1 MEPMTMRS
9 AGLLVPLFS
18 IPSTRSW
25 GIGEIGDLA
34 PCALWLR
41 QAGLSF
47 VQVLPLNEMAA
58 GGQSPYSA
66 MSAMAID
73 PIYISVGTLEDFR
86 ALGGASAMGRAW
98 QDRLASVLSAS
109 RLDYRLVR
117 EVKTAA
123 LTAAFGRFKAAE
135 LARSTLRAARFKAW
149 SAGESWWLDDYA
161 VFRALHAREHERS
174 WTDWPEPLRARS
186 PDALLAARRELA
198 DEILFRQYLQWIAGE
213 QWQAVRRVM
222 DEVEVLGDLPFMVDA
237 DSADVWAR
245 QDQFRLDASVG
256 APPDAFSKTGQ
267 RWGLP
272 SCRWDVMSRTG
283 FQWLAQRARRSAA
296 LFDGYRVDHLVG
308 FYRTYVI
315 PDDEQS
321 GRFEPED
328 PDAGLALG
336 EAIVKV
342 FRAAPARVIAEDL
355 GTVPDWV
362 RASLTKLGVA
372 GYRVLRWEREW
383 HTDGRPFRDP
393 ADYPALS
400 VATTG
405 THDTET
411 LAVWWDGLASA
422 ERKALLKVSSLAGP
436 AAVAGIAAG
445 TPFTPAVRDLLLEQ
459 LYASGSELLILPVQD
474 VFGWRGRINVPGLV
488 SDDNWTWRLPWPSDE
503 MRDEPEARERAET
516 LRLWGNRHGRRKTT
530 HGATVL

>member
-25 GIGEIGDLA
+25 GIGEIADLA
-34 PCALWLR
+34 PFAVWLR
-41 QAGLSF
+41 EAGLGF
-47 VQVLPLNEMAA
+47 MQVLPLNEMAA
-58 GGQSPYSA
+58 SGQSPYSA

-73 PIYISVGTLEDFR
+73 PIYISVGRVEDFR
-86 ALGGASAMGRAW
+86 ALGGAPAMGPAW
-98 QDRLASVLSAS
+98 QDRLASAVSAR

-117 EVKTAA
+117 EVKMAA
-123 LTAAFGRFKAAE
+123 LAAAFGRFKAAD
-135 LARSTLRAARFKAW
+135 LARSTPRAARFKAW

-161 VFRALHAREHERS
+161 VFRALHAREKERS
-174 WTDWPEPLRARS
+174 WIDWPEPLRART
-186 PDALLAARRELA
+186 PDALLAVRRELA

-213 QWQAVRRVM
+213 QWQAVRRVI
-222 DEVEVLGDLPFMVDA
+222 DEIEVFGDLPFMVDA

-272 SCRWDVMSRTG
+272 PCRWDVMSRTE

-315 PDDEQS
+315 PDGEQF
-321 GRFEPED
+321 GRFEPEN

-336 EAIVKV
+336 EEIVKV
-342 FRAAPARVIAEDL
+342 FCAAPARVIAEDL

-362 RASLTKLGVA
+362 RTSLTRLGVA

-422 ERKALLKVSSLAGP
+422 ERAALLKVSSLAGP
-436 AAVAGIAAG
+436 AAAAGITAES
-445 TPFTPAVRDLLLEQ
+445 PFAQPVRDLLLEQ
-459 LYASGSELLILPVQD
+459 LYASGSDLLILPVQD
-474 VFGWRGRINVPGLV
+474 VFGWRDRVNLPGLV
-488 SDDNWTWRLPWPSDE
+488 SDDNWTWRLPWLSDE
-503 MRDEPEARERAET
+503 MLDEPDARERAAT
-516 LRLWGNRHGRRKTT
+516 LRLWGERHGRRKTAHEIT
-530 HGATVL
+530 DL